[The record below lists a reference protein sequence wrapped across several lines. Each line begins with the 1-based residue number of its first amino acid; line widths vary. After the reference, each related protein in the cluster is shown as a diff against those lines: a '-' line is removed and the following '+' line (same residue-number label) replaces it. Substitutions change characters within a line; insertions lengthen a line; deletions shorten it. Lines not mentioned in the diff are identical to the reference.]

1 MTKSNND
8 EEAENTEYLRQK
20 EKIRN
25 LKKKSE
31 YEKRQK
37 AIVRRKKIRKFVN
50 NNFNRTKE
58 FTTKTSNSI

>member
-37 AIVRRKKIRKFVN
+37 AIVNSTKKK
-50 NNFNRTKE
+50 
-58 FTTKTSNSI
+58 NSEIC